1 MTFAFDEI
9 QVTEVPSGTIVRL
22 IIKDTLKKEDYEHFV
37 PMVEKIMES
46 RDKIRMVIEL
56 RDFKGWS
63 AGAMW
68 EDTKFGLSHFNDID
82 RLAIV
87 GDKQWEKTMAAFI
100 KPFTTATVKYFDLET
115 LDAANA
121 WISE

>member
-1 MTFAFDEI
+1 M
-9 QVTEVPSGTIVRL
+9 L
-22 IIKDTLKKEDYEHFV
+22 
-37 PMVEKIMES
+37 
-46 RDKIRMVIEL
+46 IEL
-56 RDFKGWS
+56 LDFKGWS
-63 AGAMW
+63 VGAMW

-87 GDKQWEKTMAAFI
+87 GDKQWEKTMATFI
-100 KPFTTATVKYFDLET
+100 KPFTTAIVKYFDIGK

>member
-9 QVTEVPSGTIVRL
+9 QVTEVPAGTIVRL
-22 IIKDTLKKEDYEHFV
+22 IFKDTLKKEDYEHFV
-37 PMVEKIMES
+37 PMVEEIMKS
-46 RDKIRMVIEL
+46 RDKIRMLIEL

-63 AGAMW
+63 VGAMW

-87 GDKQWEKTMAAFI
+87 GD
-100 KPFTTATVKYFDLET
+100 
-115 LDAANA
+115 
-121 WISE
+121 

>member
-1 MTFAFDEI
+1 
-9 QVTEVPSGTIVRL
+9 
-22 IIKDTLKKEDYEHFV
+22 
-37 PMVEKIMES
+37 MES
-46 RDKIRMVIEL
+46 RDKIRMLIEL

-63 AGAMW
+63 VGAMW

-100 KPFTTATVKYFDLET
+100 KPFTTAIVKYFDLGE
-115 LDAANA
+115 LDAANT
-121 WISE
+121 WISG